1 MTDFYNGNNTLKAT
15 YANLLS
21 EQLSLK
27 KAAELTGDS
36 SYNWDAV
43 LCSKE
48 ALLSASPIGLLTVT
62 AQRPAQTVPPV
73 KGKSLLWS
81 ITLQ

>member
-21 EQLSLK
+21 DPFSLR

-36 SYNWDAV
+36 SCNWDAV
-43 LCSKE
+43 LCSKK
-48 ALLSASPIGLLTVT
+48 ALLSAPAIRLLT
-62 AQRPAQTVPPV
+62 
-73 KGKSLLWS
+73 
-81 ITLQ
+81 ITDSSESYPGTYSC